1 MCGSGVLSSVRS
13 MIGGTDKPPVVQLP
27 SPPSDAVAQQAANQ
41 ARAAAAKKKGRA
53 STILTGNQDTGYTPT
68 VKKLLGE

>member
-1 MCGSGVLSSVRS
+1 MCGMSVISS
-13 MIGGTDKPPVVQLP
+13 MLGGSQRPSTVQLP
-27 SPPSDAVAQQAANQ
+27 SAPSDTVAQEAAQ
-41 ARAAAAKKKGRA
+41 RTRAAAAKKNGRA